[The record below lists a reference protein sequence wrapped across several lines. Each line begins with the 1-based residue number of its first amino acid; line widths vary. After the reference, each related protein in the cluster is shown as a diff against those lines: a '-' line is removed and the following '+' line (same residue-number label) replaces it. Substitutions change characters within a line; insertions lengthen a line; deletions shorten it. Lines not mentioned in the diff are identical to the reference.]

1 MPPLAAADAFLVLEY
16 LAGNR
21 RVPHPV
27 FSALLA
33 APPPV
38 TPHNSPRLRKGVA
51 LRALDLALSDS
62 DAEASVLFLSARAVL
77 AEPDLVS
84 CFPDHLALCDDVV
97 VLKRLVDAEWASL
110 PASSLEAAADQ
121 IVGAGA
127 PHTWANADQ
136 DTRRKLHLLV
146 GESMERE
153 ILGKLGQDR
162 STDPQDDEVANA
174 PSTSGANEAD
184 RAQQDDEAHL
194 DRGNGNADHV
204 QEDCAHRPQ
213 EPVEKTT
220 DARLPKKPVT
230 SASIKGKGI
239 ATSSHVT
246 EQIAADNNK
255 SHPVKGSKPS
265 LMERNPTACA
275 YEWDD
280 SGDSEHERPQR
291 KRQLPT
297 YEREPRPLGPRPPF
311 LNRTRKRWTEIEEK
325 TLIEGVEKYGK
336 GNWMQIKIA
345 YPTVFA
351 ERSTVDLKDKF
362 RNMERYH

>member
-21 RVPHPV
+21 RIPQPV

-33 APPPV
+33 ALPPV
-38 TPHNSPRLRKGVA
+38 TPHNSPRLRKGFA
-51 LRALDLALSDS
+51 LRALDLALLDS
-62 DAEASVLFLSARAVL
+62 GAEASVLFRNARAVL
-77 AEPDLVS
+77 AEPDLAP
-84 CFPDHLALCDDVV
+84 CFPDHLALCDDVDA
-97 VLKRLVDAEWASL
+97 LKRLVDAEWASL
-110 PASSLEAAADQ
+110 PASALEAAADR

-162 STDPQDDEVANA
+162 STDPQDDKVANA

-184 RAQQDDEAHL
+184 RAHQDDGAHL

-204 QEDCAHRPQ
+204 QEDCANRPQ
-213 EPVEKTT
+213 EPAERTT
-220 DARLPKKPVT
+220 DARLPEKPVT
-230 SASIKGKGI
+230 SATIKGKGI

-246 EQIAADNNK
+246 GQFAPDNNK
-255 SHPVKGSKPS
+255 SHPVKCSKPS

-275 YEWDD
+275 YEWDE
-280 SGDSEHERPQR
+280 SGDSDNERPPR

-297 YEREPRPLGPRPPF
+297 YERKPRPPRPPPPF
-311 LNRTRKRWTEIEEK
+311 PHRTRKKWTDLEEK
-325 TLIEGVEKYGK
+325 TLIEGVEKYFSLFLSLLYTFH
-336 GNWMQIKIA
+336 IEKI
-345 YPTVFA
+345 
-351 ERSTVDLKDKF
+351 SLKKPLF
-362 RNMERYH
+362 HCFLVASIHLC